1 MEYFVA
7 LIWISI
13 EFMCLYFMCK
23 VFLSQR
29 RSNKTTFLVLT
40 IAGMLIFS
48 IGNLNIA
55 PFNSHPYILKGVSY
69 FICLFASF
77 IAYKSS
83 WYNYLIIISIYYF
96 SLGAVDTVSI
106 YGMASLMGITVMEL
120 IWKKWLYTVT
130 VTLGKCI
137 LLFCAWATFYYGGK
151 GPKYKLSNRRMLLS
165 ATFPFISVVMLYT
178 VYDSYRY
185 QDDLSISAVIFSVI
199 LVISNIAIIYLMTS
213 LERATRAEQ
222 EIAILNQSMA
232 LQTENIQS
240 LEKSYRAQ
248 RTATHEFKHQ
258 LQIIHDL
265 LEGGNSTAAMDY
277 IDQLQIT
284 HTSRIFAVRT
294 KHPIV
299 DAILNEKYHTA
310 KDYAIDINFKVNDL
324 SNLKIS
330 TDSLVV
336 LLSNLLDNAIE
347 ACQRY
352 PADRIIDCTLLLEDN
367 LFFSIRNTSLPVKIR
382 NGNIETIKEPRSEHG
397 FGLAGVRR
405 VLKQL
410 NGEYAIDYADNWFQF
425 VAEIPIQNR

>member
-1 MEYFVA
+1 MEYIVSS
-7 LIWISI
+7 IWIVL
-13 EFMCLYFMCK
+13 EMLCLLFVCKAFM
-23 VFLSQR
+23 SQR
-29 RSNKTTFLVLT
+29 KGIKYTLLFFLA
-40 IAGMLIFS
+40 AGVMIFS
-48 IGNLNIA
+48 ISNFKLL
-55 PFNSHPYILKGVSY
+55 PPDSKYFCKGITFVVC
-69 FICLFASF
+69 IIVSF
-77 IAYKSS
+77 ITFKGS
-83 WYNYLIIISIYYF
+83 WYNLLTIISLYYL
-96 SLGAVDTVSI
+96 SLGAMDTMMI
-106 YGMASLMGITVMEL
+106 YGTASFLGMAVSDLV
-120 IWKKWLYTVT
+120 WKKWLYTVIVT
-130 VTLGKCI
+130 VGKCL
-137 LLFCAWATFYYGGK
+137 LLFAAWVLLNFRSK
-151 GPKYKLSNRRMLLS
+151 KSNPKLSNKRLLL
-165 ATFPFISVVMLYT
+165 AALFPFVSVLMLYT
-178 VYDSYRY
+178 VYDSYRC
-185 QDDLSISAVIFSVI
+185 QDDLSITAVVFSVI

-258 LQIIHDL
+258 LQVVHDL
-265 LEGGNSTAAMDY
+265 LESGDSTAAMDY

-284 HTSRIFAVRT
+284 HTSRMFAVRT

-310 KDYAIDINFKVNDL
+310 KENAIDINFKVSDL

-330 TDSLVV
+330 TDALVV

-367 LFFSIRNTSLPVKIR
+367 LFLSIRNTSLPVNII
-382 NGNIETIKEPRSEHG
+382 NGNIETTKEPRSEHG

-425 VAEIPIQNR
+425 VTEIPI